1 MTAFL
6 PVALLLTALI
16 PAAIIFFLADD
27 RERLRA
33 FINIA
38 GAVIKLGLVGYMLF
52 SVMDGAVYETRFP
65 LVPGLDLWLRADALA
80 LLFITLSAFLWL
92 LTTIY
97 AIAYFEGGANLS
109 RFFGF
114 FSLCVAATVG
124 IALSGT
130 AITFF
135 VFYELLTLA
144 TWPLV
149 VHKGDEASLAAG
161 RSYLA
166 YTLAGSAVFL
176 SGIVLLTAATGP
188 IVFIEPP
195 EMALVEP
202 WLARTAFVLMVA
214 GLAVKA
220 AMVPLHGWLPIAM
233 AAPAPVSALLHAV
246 AVVKAGAFGI
256 VRVIYDVYGTDLVQD
271 LGLGL
276 PLAVMASVTILY
288 GSYQALRQTGIK
300 RRLAYS
306 TVSQIS
312 YIILGASLAGPFAT
326 IGGLVHIVHQGI
338 MKITLFF
345 CAGLLDEKLKI
356 TRVDQLDGVGRR
368 MPLTMLAF
376 SIGALG
382 MIGVPPTAGFVSK
395 WYLGL
400 GGLQAGQPWV
410 LLVLVGS
417 SLLNAGY
424 FLPLL
429 YRAWFKP
436 LPEGV
441 DESDVD
447 TSSTIERPW
456 GFVGPPLVTALLALV
471 VGLLAASPF
480 SPLGWATLIAER
492 TYLP

>member
-6 PVALLLTALI
+6 PVALLLTSLV
-16 PAAIIFFLADD
+16 PAGIIFFLPDE
-27 RERLRA
+27 RERLRTV
-33 FINIA
+33 INLA
-38 GAVIKLGLVGYMLF
+38 GAVLKLALVGYMLL

-65 LVPGLDLWLRADALA
+65 LVPGLDLWLRADPLA
-80 LLFITLSAFLWL
+80 LLFISLSAVLWL

-97 AIAYFEGGANLS
+97 AIAYFEGGENLS

-149 VHKGDEASLAAG
+149 VHKGNEASLAAG

-176 SGIVLLTAATGP
+176 AGIVLLTASTGP
-188 IVFIEPP
+188 IVFLEPP
-195 EMALVEP
+195 DMAAVEP
-202 WLARTAFVLMVA
+202 WLARTAFVLMVG

-256 VRVIYDVYGTDLVQD
+256 VRVIYDVYGTDVVQALD
-271 LGLGL
+271 LGL
-276 PLAVMASVTILY
+276 PLAVLASITIVY
-288 GSYQALRQTGIK
+288 GSFQALRQSDIK

-306 TVSQIS
+306 TVSQVS

-326 IGGLVHIVHQGI
+326 IGGLVHLVHQGL

-356 TRVDQLDGVGRR
+356 TRIDQLDGIGRR

-382 MIGVPPTAGFVSK
+382 MIGVPPTAGFISK
-395 WYLGL
+395 WYLGI
-400 GGLQAGQPWV
+400 GGLQAGQTWV
-410 LLVLVGS
+410 VFVLVGS
-417 SLLNAGY
+417 SLLNAAY

-436 LPEGV
+436 LPDMPERDDNGV
-441 DESDVD
+441 AGAV
-447 TSSTIERPW
+447 ERPW
-456 GFVGPPLVTALLALV
+456 GFVAPPLVTALAALLA
-471 VGLLAASPF
+471 GLLAASPL
-480 SPLGWATLIAER
+480 SPLAWATLIVER
-492 TYLP
+492 AYLP